1 MTRLDTIDGAGRP
14 LRRFADNYT
23 MAWRLVHALAAV
35 YYCTVYDLWRSD
47 DDGVLSAT
55 TSVSDLKRRRY
66 TYTHRHHQ
74 NTTHAHKTIFRFI
87 CQASFGGWWA
97 HQANNILPANTSAHQ
112 RTDAIPLTVNCA
124 VRSSPRR
131 PKRGH
136 RNRFHSS
143 ARKCNC

>member
-23 MAWRLVHALAAV
+23 MVWRLVHALAAV

-66 TYTHRHHQ
+66 THTHTG
-74 NTTHAHKTIFRFI
+74 TTRTQHTRTKRFSDSFVRPALAGGGLTKRIIFCQPTRAHINVQT
-87 CQASFGGWWA
+87 QS
-97 HQANNILPANTSAHQ
+97 
-112 RTDAIPLTVNCA
+112 
-124 VRSSPRR
+124 RSR
-131 PKRGH
+131 
-136 RNRFHSS
+136 
-143 ARKCNC
+143 